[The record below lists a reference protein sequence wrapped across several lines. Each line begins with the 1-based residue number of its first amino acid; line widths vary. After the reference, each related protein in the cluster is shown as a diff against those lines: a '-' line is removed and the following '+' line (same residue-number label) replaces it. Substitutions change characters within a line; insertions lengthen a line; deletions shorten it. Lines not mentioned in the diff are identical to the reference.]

1 MFCDKLLQFSA
12 AQAVTSAAASTN
24 YLDLGVAGG
33 RDIGTGQDLYVVVVV
48 KTALTDGGS
57 NTGTNVILYGDSST
71 SFTPDGQ
78 FTLFSFAQAAAA
90 GTVKYA
96 KLSPGSAPL
105 QYRYIELYYDP
116 QGASLTGGTFDAYI
130 TNDISKYTSYADAV
144 TIS

>member
-1 MFCDKLLQFSA
+1 MYCDKLLQFSA
-12 AQAVTSAAASTN
+12 AQAVTAAAASTN
-24 YLDLGVAGG
+24 YVDLGAV
-33 RDIGTGQDLYVVVVV
+33 RDIGTGEDLYVVVVA

-71 SFTPDGQ
+71 TFTPDGQ
-78 FTLFSFAQAAAA
+78 VTLFSFAQAAAA

-105 QYRYIELYYDP
+105 QYRYVELYYDP

-130 TNDISKYTSYADAV
+130 TTDISKFTAYADGV